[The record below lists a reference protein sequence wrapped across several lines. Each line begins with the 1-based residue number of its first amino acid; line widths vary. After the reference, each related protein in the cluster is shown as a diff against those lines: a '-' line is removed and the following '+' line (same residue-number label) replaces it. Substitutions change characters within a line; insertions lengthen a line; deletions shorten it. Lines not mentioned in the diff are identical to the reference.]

1 MGIVLL
7 LVVAF
12 VVWHFIPQ
20 RDPNQPSPRFR
31 KEMRA
36 VGSDPNWSRFIE
48 EHCESPAETAFLRAM
63 IEAYDLTPVGGS
75 LAGKGLRLDFQVE
88 EGGYRTDFLADRWL
102 VIEIDGAAYHSSA
115 EAIARDRVRDE
126 YFESLGY
133 SVVRIPAKVV
143 FNRPKEAVQ
152 RVRSALHKGKRTRPM
167 PVQKSGWQRLSDT
180 FVSISDGLEEIN
192 KSAARAREVGPA
204 LESANRA
211 WTNQRDFI
219 RMIFE
224 RSQES
229 IDRRNKTDGMTA
241 DELAQFE
248 TDEFLQNIHLSDIK
262 ALRYRHTSRFYVP
275 FPAAPPPHSNTEYD
289 AVIQQGYERICQ
301 ERDEFILKQ
310 KRLLD
315 ADAELSAEVRNQLKE
330 ANCEKYVSLLW
341 GDADPR
347 IATVTLSSKDD
358 HDQAGDTI
366 KAALNSVRFR

>member
-1 MGIVLL
+1 
-7 LVVAF
+7 
-12 VVWHFIPQ
+12 
-20 RDPNQPSPRFR
+20 
-31 KEMRA
+31 MRA
-36 VGSDPNWSRFIE
+36 VESDPNWSRFIE

-143 FNRPKEAVQ
+143 FNRPKDAVQ

-229 IDRRNKTDGMTA
+229 IDRRNKTNGMTA
-241 DELAQFE
+241 DQLAQFE
-248 TDEFLQNIHLSDIK
+248 TDEFLSNIHLSDIK
-262 ALRYRHTSRFYVP
+262 ALRYRNVSRFYVP
-275 FPAAPPPHSNTEYD
+275 FPAAPSPHPNTEYN
-289 AVIQQGYERICQ
+289 AAIQQGYKRISEDRHQ
-301 ERDEFILKQ
+301 FLWKHR
-310 KRLLD
+310 RLLEGD
-315 ADAELSAEVRNQLKE
+315 PELSREVYNQLEE
-330 ANCEKYVSLLW
+330 ANCQKYGSLLW
-341 GDADPR
+341 GDTDLPVAVSLR
-347 IATVTLSSKDD
+347 SA
-358 HDQAGDTI
+358 
-366 KAALNSVRFR
+366 R